1 MKRSRFGEN
10 RIIAILNSAKL
21 PRKVLPENTKRAAA
35 RCSRRWRVPYRR
47 RVTNGC
53 MNDVQSSQPRIFI
66 NQILEK
72 RSEGWAAQAA
82 AHGESD
88 LRAVARGT
96 TQSHAF
102 GICLIG
108 E

>member
-53 MNDVQSSQPRIFI
+53 MNDVQSSSPGFSLI
-66 NQILEK
+66 
-72 RSEGWAAQAA
+72 RSWK
-82 AHGESD
+82 SD
-88 LRAVARGT
+88 LKAGPRKQPHTANR
-96 TQSHAF
+96 
-102 GICLIG
+102 ICERLLEEPPYHMRLG
-108 E
+108 FVE